1 MHSST
6 LEALGSR
13 DNNVFFVDALDLDLD
28 FDILSL
34 ANFAAFKEEVFLFEL
49 LCFLMSLSGS
59 LLLPLLLLAP
69 ALF

>member
-1 MHSST
+1 M